1 MTFQPTKLC
10 ACREEGF
17 AFPASFSGFRRGRS
31 NASFPLTPPLSL
43 GETEHSSPRRN
54 RPACSDRA
62 GIAAAEPSPWGEGRV
77 REKGLDDDK
86 LGPDLPDTPISS
98 RFRDSRSGFWRL
110 VRRTAC
116 LAALLVSAAHRFVF
130 AQQSQPAID
139 IDKEVD
145 RSKLIP
151 ISLSGFSGEVQTVL
165 RFDLEIQGFD
175 IVAAD
180 VAQFNVTG
188 SNAGAVEG
196 RVIDRIRKTPILGN
210 RYQGGTPRSQAHA
223 FADDII
229 QKITGKP
236 GISRAKIAFISENA
250 RRREIH
256 VSDYDGANAH
266 AATQDS
272 VDVVTPAWAPGGRK
286 LFYASRKSG
295 YLDIYSHDL
304 ISGERIVVA
313 KYPGSNFSP
322 AVSPDSR
329 RVAMIISKDGNPE
342 LYVSNVDGTNARRLT
357 QTAAD
362 ESSPCWSPDG
372 QTICVVSRMG
382 GAPALY
388 KVPASGGPMTKIRT
402 AGVGSV
408 TEPDWSPDGKWIAF
422 TALTRP
428 FQICRVPAQGGTV
441 EVLCGGEDPSWAAN
455 SRTIVFTARSGDRR
469 VLSLLD
475 ADTKR
480 VKTLGQ
486 YSGSWS
492 QPSWAK

>member
-1 MTFQPTKLC
+1 MTFHN
-10 ACREEGF
+10 
-17 AFPASFSGFRRGRS
+17 AFLLTCLTSSFV
-31 NASFPLTPPLSL
+31 LVPPLSL
-43 GETEHSSPRRN
+43 AAQE
-54 RPACSDRA
+54 PAR
-62 GIAAAEPSPWGEGRV
+62 IEIEKEG
-77 REKGLDDDK
+77 
-86 LGPDLPDTPISS
+86 
-98 RFRDSRSGFWRL
+98 
-110 VRRTAC
+110 
-116 LAALLVSAAHRFVF
+116 
-130 AQQSQPAID
+130 
-139 IDKEVD
+139 D

-151 ISLSGFSGEVQTVL
+151 ISLSGFSGEVQDVL
-165 RFDLEIQGFD
+165 RSDLWIQGFD

-180 VAQFNVTG
+180 IAQFNVTG
-188 SNAGAVEG
+188 SNAGVVEG
-196 RVIDRIRKTPILGN
+196 RVLDRIRKTQILGN
-210 RYQGGTPRSQAHA
+210 RYQGGSLRSQAHA
-223 FADDII
+223 FADDIV

-236 GISRAKIAFISENA
+236 GVSRTKIAFIGENGG
-250 RRREIH
+250 RREIF

-266 AATQDS
+266 AATQDN
-272 VDVVTPAWAPGGRK
+272 VDVVTPAWGPDARK

-304 ISGERIVVA
+304 ISGARIVIA

-322 AVSPDSR
+322 SVSPDGR

-342 LYVSNVDGTNARRLT
+342 LYVCNADGTNPKRLT

-362 ESSPCWSPDG
+362 ESSPCWSPDSE
-372 QTICVVSRMG
+372 TVCVVSRMG

-388 KVPASGGPMTKIRT
+388 KVAASGGPMARIRT

-428 FQICRVPAQGGTV
+428 FQVCRVPSQGGTV
-441 EVLCGGEDPSWAAN
+441 EVLGGGEDPSWGPN
-455 SRTIVFTARSGDRR
+455 SRTIIFTARSGNRR

-480 VKTLGQ
+480 VKTPSQ
-486 YSGSWS
+486 YSGSRS